1 MVELAATAGFSFSIV
16 GVPPPSKSRSRPMV
30 LCAASKYSSQV
41 TSGAAKE
48 TRPPPLP
55 PLRRRPSEDL
65 PLGMGVRPSPPGGR
79 RMDLVALTGVV
90 GVVLVLAVVL
100 AVEVEEEGVEG
111 AVVVGGFLMWSMA
124 RRARS
129 AIEPR
134 ERPRGTYVL
143 ERFGEEVVEEFMS
156 PE

>member
-1 MVELAATAGFSFSIV
+1 
-16 GVPPPSKSRSRPMV
+16 
-30 LCAASKYSSQV
+30 
-41 TSGAAKE
+41 
-48 TRPPPLP
+48 
-55 PLRRRPSEDL
+55 
-65 PLGMGVRPSPPGGR
+65 MGVRPSPPGGR

-90 GVVLVLAVVL
+90 GVVLVLVL
-100 AVEVEEEGVEG
+100 AVEVEGVEGVEG

-143 ERFGEEVVEEFMS
+143 ERFGEEVVEEFWWRR
-156 PE
+156 

>member
-1 MVELAATAGFSFSIV
+1 
-16 GVPPPSKSRSRPMV
+16 
-30 LCAASKYSSQV
+30 
-41 TSGAAKE
+41 
-48 TRPPPLP
+48 
-55 PLRRRPSEDL
+55 
-65 PLGMGVRPSPPGGR
+65 
-79 RMDLVALTGVV
+79 MDLVALTGVV

-100 AVEVEEEGVEG
+100 AVEVEGVEGVEG